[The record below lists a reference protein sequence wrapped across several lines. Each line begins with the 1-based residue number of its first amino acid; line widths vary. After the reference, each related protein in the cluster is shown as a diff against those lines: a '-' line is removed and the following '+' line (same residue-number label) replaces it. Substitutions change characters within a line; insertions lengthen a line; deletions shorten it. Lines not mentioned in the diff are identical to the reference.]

1 MAAGV
6 LAVCSVYSG
15 PDGTRLAE
23 CSALL
28 CGLGWGASSL
38 GFLVGKP
45 TPVSQYYWDQV
56 LSGRLAKARVVPFWV

>member
-6 LAVCSVYSG
+6 LAVCAVYSG
-15 PDGTRLAE
+15 PDRTHLAE

-28 CGLGWGASSL
+28 CGLGGGASSS

-45 TPVSQYYWDQV
+45 TPVSRCYLE
-56 LSGRLAKARVVPFWV
+56 LSGRSETDIHLSVL